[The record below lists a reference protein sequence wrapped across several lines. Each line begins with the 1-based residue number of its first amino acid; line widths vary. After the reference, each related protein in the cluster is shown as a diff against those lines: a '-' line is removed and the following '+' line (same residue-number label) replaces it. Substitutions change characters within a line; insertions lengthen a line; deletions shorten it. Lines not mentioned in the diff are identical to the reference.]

1 MGAPPEPSGTVRL
14 DLASDG
20 AAVRFARLAASDLAA
35 RAGFDVEEIEDLCRG
50 VEELCRAV
58 IADPDGDGR
67 LVLTFQVEASAVTV
81 EGKGTGTGPE
91 VGRDSRRLLEACLDE
106 HAFGADGGPTFRA
119 RKARGGE
126 P

>member
-1 MGAPPEPSGTVRL
+1 VRL
-14 DLASDG
+14 DLASD
-20 AAVRFARLAASDLAA
+20 ATAVRFARLAASDVAA

-50 VEELCRAV
+50 LEELCRAV
-58 IADPDGDGR
+58 LVEPAASGR
-67 LVLTFQVEASAVTV
+67 LQLTFVVEASAVTV
-81 EGKGTGTGPE
+81 EGKGTATGPD
-91 VGRDSRRLLEACLDE
+91 VGRDSRRLLEACFDE